1 MLSFTIQRSIMQNEI
16 SPSIK
21 SRAYKSVFFT
31 SSLIVAFCTIVVTAS
46 LTYMSYT
53 ATQRN
58 TDDGVRIR
66 AGEVTTLIAKQA
78 GGALKFGK
86 TEVFDG
92 LFNDAFDGAGGAATA
107 GSVFREEGDL
117 LSTHGNAAA
126 FGDGLD
132 LLVKQAIR
140 TGEPVRS
147 ADGFTAVSPVRFGKD
162 DAIVGAVAMRWT
174 SQLLKAQHFQ
184 DQLFALLV
192 AGGLGLAVLSGAALF
207 LFLHVSRPLV
217 RLRDS
222 MAEVAL
228 EKYDT
233 QVPGQQRGD
242 EVGEIARTLEQFRHK
257 LFDAAEAGRE
267 NIFKSAAFEGSNAAM
282 MIVDQELNI
291 QYLNATCQEL
301 LTGFNDFFKSIDTKF
316 NPDTLVGR
324 PIDGF
329 LDPNGTLRKIASDP
343 KSLPYHSDLVAG
355 ERRVHLAISSVI
367 DADSKHAGCVLELK
381 DVTEDHLNRAAIHS
395 IDANQIRL
403 EMSIDGKL
411 ISANTNFSQSIGIPL
426 ADLKGRNFDQIFQ
439 LHQYEGPAGVDL
451 EKVRQGAVISGR
463 FAAQGQSGDVIFEG
477 SLNLVK
483 DTMDRPLRL
492 VFIGNDVTVARRAV
506 EESRTRQMSHERAQA
521 EVVAA
526 LRDVLGRLSEGD
538 LTATIDTSF
547 TPEYEQ
553 LREDYNEAV
562 DRLSHA
568 MSGVVGNADLIE
580 RETAQIATAADD
592 LARRTESQAATLQK
606 TAAALDEMTSNVQ
619 SAADGAIQAASLVDA
634 TRQKANASTAV
645 MLNAQ
650 SAMSAIEGSSSKISK
665 ITDVIEEI
673 AFQTNLLALN
683 AGVEA
688 ARAGEAGR
696 GFTVVATEVRALA
709 QRSSEAAGEI
719 NDLLSVSNDQVVRG
733 VGLVENASNAL
744 QQIVESVREISDKV
758 TDIAESSRRQSDG
771 LADIN
776 ISVGRL
782 DQVTQQN
789 AAMFEETSAASHT
802 LDNEVKLLIGNIG
815 RFKTKNII
823 ENNFNYLNSKIVNI

>member
-1 MLSFTIQRSIMQNEI
+1 MQNQV
-16 SPSIK
+16 SLSIK
-21 SRAYKSVFFT
+21 SRAHKSVFIT

-46 LTYMSYT
+46 LSYMSYT
-53 ATQRN
+53 ASQTN

-92 LFNDAFDGAGGAATA
+92 LFKDAFDGAGGAATA
-107 GSVFREEGDL
+107 GSVFHADGAL
-117 LSTHGNAAA
+117 LSTHGDAAA
-126 FGDGLD
+126 FGEGLD
-132 LLVKQAIR
+132 LLVRQAI
-140 TGEPVRS
+140 TDGTPVRS

-162 DAIVGAVAMRWT
+162 DAIVGAVAMHWT
-174 SQLLKAQHFQ
+174 SEILKAQHVQ
-184 DQLFALLV
+184 DQIFALLV
-192 AGGLGLAVLSGAALF
+192 AGGLGLAVLAGAALV
-207 LFLHVSRPLV
+207 LFRHVSRPLV
-217 RLRDS
+217 RLRDA
-222 MAEVAL
+222 MADVAH

-233 QVPGQQRGD
+233 QVPGLRRQD

-257 LFDAAEAGRE
+257 LFDAAEASRE
-267 NIFKSAAFEGSNAAM
+267 NIFKSAAFEGSNGAM
-282 MIVDQELNI
+282 MIVDQNLNI
-291 QYLNATCQEL
+291 QYLNATCQRL
-301 LTGFNDFFKSIDTKF
+301 LADFKTFFKTTDARF
-316 NPDTLVGR
+316 DPDHLVGR

-329 LDPNGTLRKIASDP
+329 LDQDGTLRKIATDP
-343 KSLPYHSDLVAG
+343 KSLPHHSDLVAG

-367 DADSKHAGCVLELK
+367 DSNGMHTGCVLELK
-381 DVTEDHLNRAAIHS
+381 DVTEDHLNKAAIQS
-395 IDANQIRL
+395 IDENQIRL
-403 EMSIDGKL
+403 EMSIDGEI
-411 ISANTNFSQSIGIPL
+411 ISTNRNFSDAIGIPL
-426 ADLKGRNFDQIFQ
+426 SNLQGRFFDQLFRR
-439 LHQYEGPAGVDL
+439 HQHEEAEDINL
-451 EKVRQGAVISGR
+451 AKVREGAVISGR
-463 FAAQGQSGDVIFEG
+463 FAAKGQSRDMILEG

-483 DTMDRPLRL
+483 DTMGRPLRL

-506 EESRTRQMSHERAQA
+506 EESRARQMSHEKAQT
-521 EVVAA
+521 EVVTA
-526 LRDVLGRLSEGD
+526 LRSVLGRLSEGD
-538 LTATIDTSF
+538 LTATIDKSF

-553 LREDYNEAV
+553 LRADYNEAV
-562 DRLSHA
+562 DRLRDA
-568 MSGVVGNADLIE
+568 MSGVKGNADLIE
-580 RETAQIATAADD
+580 RETAQIASAADD
-592 LARRTESQAATLQK
+592 LAKRTESQAATLQK
-606 TAAALDEMTSNVQ
+606 TAAALDVMTSNVQ

-634 TRQKANASTAV
+634 TRQNANASTDV

-650 SAMSAIEGSSSKISK
+650 SAMSAIESSSSKISK
-665 ITDVIEEI
+665 ITDLIEEI

-733 VGLVENASNAL
+733 VGLVENASHAL

-771 LADIN
+771 LAEIN

-789 AAMFEETSAASHT
+789 AAMFEETSAASHA
-802 LDNEVKLLIGNIG
+802 LDHEVKALIENTG
-815 RFKTKNII
+815 RFKINDQKTIRYQTN
-823 ENNFNYLNSKIVNI
+823 NSKFKVI